1 MKLSAM
7 ISNISEETE
16 EKYEN
21 MKNSE
26 DSSVVQLVLTPTG
39 RNDIHHALKQKI
51 TRNKRK
57 RNKHAIG
64 IKIPFG
70 SLNSK
75 CMGIVLAFLTMFEL
89 NDFAFV
95 SQSVR
100 DSIRL
105 VAVYDFI
112 YMLYDALCVQQT
124 RKILCVLKFH
134 KPRELI
140 LPMAYFIYIR

>member
-1 MKLSAM
+1 M
-7 ISNISEETE
+7 IPNISEETE

-26 DSSVVQLVLTPTG
+26 DSSVVQLVLLVLTPTG

-89 NDFAFV
+89 SDFAFV

-100 DSIRL
+100 DSM
-105 VAVYDFI
+105 AVYDFI